1 MTSTIRIHN
10 GPGTHWGVGVLFTAG
25 AVARRA
31 VLLVS

>member
-10 GPGTHWGVGVLFTAG
+10 GPDMHWGVGVLFAAG
-25 AVARRA
+25 ASARQP